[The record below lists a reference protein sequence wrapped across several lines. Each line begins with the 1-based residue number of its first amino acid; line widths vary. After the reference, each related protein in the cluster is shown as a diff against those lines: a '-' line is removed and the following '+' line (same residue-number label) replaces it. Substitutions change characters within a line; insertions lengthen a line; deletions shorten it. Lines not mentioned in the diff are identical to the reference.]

1 MEDTK
6 IITLNKPIVI
16 GEDTYSLLTL
26 REPEAGELERA
37 TKGDRAGLTVTID
50 LIAMVAGVPRK
61 VAEKLPSRKLSEAAK
76 FIEGFT
82 EDGPQTGEAQ

>member
-6 IITLNKPIVI
+6 VITLDKPIVV
-16 GEDTYSLLTL
+16 GETSYESLTL

-50 LIAMVAGVPRK
+50 LISMIAGVPRK
-61 VAEKLPSRKLSEAAK
+61 VAEKLPSRKLSEAAQ

-82 EDGPQTGEAQ
+82 VTGPQTGEA